1 MKNKMKDYKF
11 TVDFIFKAK
20 NAKVA
25 KEVASELIELT
36 HLDEIQEYVD
46 SDIVYDVDKVCEVNG
61 TNQKSISSNS
71 MLCDHANEVPAVCKC
86 KSDCYCKT
94 HTCRE
99 LI

>member
-11 TVDFIFKAK
+11 TVDFNFKAK
-20 NAKVA
+20 SAANAKEIAAVL
-25 KEVASELIELT
+25 VELM
-36 HLDEIQEYVD
+36 HLDEIADYVD
-46 SDIVYDVDKVCEVNG
+46 SDIVYDVDKVREVNDM
-61 TNQKSISSNS
+61 NQKSIPSA

-86 KSDCYCKT
+86 NSDCYCKT